1 MREVRSMSPT
11 PIHLSKET
19 EELRRALGGR
29 GEVLEPHEAEE
40 PILASVVRGAMFGW
54 LAELNAREELSA
66 VGIKPR
72 ASALLSG
79 PPGCG
84 KTTLAHHLAARLGV
98 PMVNVGAEHI
108 IKSAHGGSEKNVA
121 HLFNAI
127 EDFGKPCILFLD
139 EIDSIGG
146 KRKDTSGDRGGAVTA
161 GNSTLTV
168 LLRKV
173 EAFNGILVA
182 ATNRADTL
190 DQALWRRFGMQI
202 EVALPD
208 DDARW
213 AILKRYGEPFLF
225 DDDLLDCLIELTG
238 GAAPSL
244 LRQLM
249 EGVKRL
255 LVLGERI
262 RQPAISAAAAFGA
275 IAAQTRPHPD
285 YEPPPLWSQTG
296 KALEEITRA
305 AKGQWPPARKE
316 NPWQGQ
322 NQRTPTRRPPDGN
335 QG

>member
-1 MREVRSMSPT
+1 MRETRLMQPAS
-11 PIHLSKET
+11 LRLAKET
-19 EELRRALGGR
+19 EELRRALRGT

-40 PILASVVRGAMFGW
+40 PILSGSVRLAMFGW
-54 LAELNAREELSA
+54 LAEINARDDLKA

-108 IKSAHGGSEKNVA
+108 IESAHGGSERNVA
-121 HLFNAI
+121 RLFGAI
-127 EDFGKPCILFLD
+127 ETFGKPCIIFLD

-146 KRKDTSGDRGGAVTA
+146 KRKDTTGDRGGAVTA

-173 EAFNGILVA
+173 ESFSGILVA

-213 AILKRYGEPFLF
+213 AILKRYGQPYAFGEP
-225 DDDLLDCLIELTG
+225 LLDTLTALTD

-262 RQPAISAAAAFGA
+262 RQPARDAATAFGA
-275 IAAQTRPHPD
+275 IVAQTRPHPD
-285 YEPPPLWSQTG
+285 YEPPLLWSQTG
-296 KALEEITRA
+296 AALEEIARA
-305 AKGQWPPARKE
+305 AKDQWPPALPAANE
-316 NPWQGQ
+316 GEAA
-322 NQRTPTRRPPDGN
+322 
-335 QG
+335 

>member
-1 MREVRSMSPT
+1 MREVHSLSPT
-11 PIHLSKET
+11 RLRFSKDT
-19 EELRRALGGR
+19 EELRRALRGR

-40 PILASVVRGAMFGW
+40 PILASTVRGAMFGW

-108 IKSAHGGSEKNVA
+108 MGMYLGESEGHVA
-121 HLFNAI
+121 RIFNAL
-127 EDFGKPCILFLD
+127 EAFGKPCVLFLD
-139 EIDSIGG
+139 EIDAIGS
-146 KRKDTSGDRGGAVTA
+146 KRTDTSGDSGGAGSA
-161 GNSTLTV
+161 RNSTLTV
-168 LLRKV
+168 LLRKI

-182 ATNRADTL
+182 ATNRASAL
-190 DQALWRRFGMQI
+190 DPALWRRFGMQI

-225 DDDLLDCLIELTG
+225 DDDVLDCLTELTD

-262 RQPAISAAAAFGA
+262 RQPATSVAAAFGA
-275 IAAQTRPHPD
+275 IAAQTKPHPD
-285 YEPPPLWSQTG
+285 YEPPLLWSQTG
-296 KALEEITRA
+296 QALSILENITSGRP
-305 AKGQWPPARKE
+305 WPPARKE
-316 NPWQGQ
+316 APARQA
-322 NQRTPTRRPPDGN
+322 TEATDGDE
-335 QG
+335 G

>member
-1 MREVRSMSPT
+1 MREIRSMSPT
-11 PIHLSKET
+11 PIRLSKET
-19 EELRRALGGR
+19 EELRRALRGR

-98 PMVNVGAEHI
+98 PMVNVGSEHLI
-108 IKSAHGGSEKNVA
+108 SSGFGDSEKNVA
-121 HLFNAI
+121 GLFDAI
-127 EDFGKPCILFLD
+127 ERFEKPCLVFLD

-146 KRKDTSGDRGGAVTA
+146 KRMDTSGDRGGAVSA
-161 GNSTLTV
+161 RNSTLNV

-213 AILKRYGEPFLF
+213 VILKRYGEPFLF
-225 DDDLLDCLIELTG
+225 EDDLLDCLTELTD

-262 RQPAISAAAAFGA
+262 RQPATSAAVAFGS
-275 IAAQTRPHPD
+275 IAAQTKPHPD
-285 YEPPPLWSQTG
+285 YEPPLLWSQTG
-296 KALEEITRA
+296 KALEEIIRA
-305 AKGQWPPARKE
+305 AKGRWPPARKE
-316 NPWQGQ
+316 NPS
-322 NQRTPTRRPPDGN
+322 NPDKEAA
-335 QG
+335 

>member
-1 MREVRSMSPT
+1 MRDLRSMSPT
-11 PIHLSKET
+11 PLRLSKET
-19 EELRRALGGR
+19 EELRRALRGR

-40 PILASVVRGAMFGW
+40 PILASIVRGAMFGW

-108 IKSAHGGSEKNVA
+108 MGMYLGESEGNVA
-121 HLFNAI
+121 GIFRALEA
-127 EDFGKPCILFLD
+127 FGKPCVLFLD
-139 EIDSIGG
+139 EIDAIGS
-146 KRKDTSGDRGGAVTA
+146 KRTDTSGDTGGAGSA
-161 GNSTLTV
+161 RNSTITV
-168 LLRKV
+168 LLRKI
-173 EAFNGILVA
+173 EAFNGILIA

-225 DDDLLDCLIELTG
+225 DEETLDCLTELTD

-262 RQPAISAAAAFGA
+262 RQPATSAAAAFGA
-275 IAAQTRPHPD
+275 IAAQTKPHPD
-285 YEPPPLWSQTG
+285 YEPPLLWSQTS

-316 NPWQGQ
+316 APETG
-322 NQRTPTRRPPDGN
+322 DKEAA
-335 QG
+335 

>member
-1 MREVRSMSPT
+1 MREVLSMSPV
-11 PIHLSKET
+11 PMRLSKEAV
-19 EELRRALGGR
+19 ELRRALHGR

-40 PILASVVRGAMFGW
+40 PILAGDVRGAMFGW

-108 IKSAHGGSEKNVA
+108 IESAHGGSEKNVA

-127 EDFGKPCILFLD
+127 EAFGKPCVLFLD

-146 KRKDTSGDRGGAVTA
+146 KRRDTSGDRGGAVTA

-173 EAFNGILVA
+173 ESFNGILVA

-190 DQALWRRFGMQI
+190 DSALWRRFGMQI

-208 DDARW
+208 DNARW

-225 DDDLLDCLIELTG
+225 DDDLLDCLAELTD

-262 RQPAISAAAAFGA
+262 RQPATSAAAAFGA
-275 IAAQTRPHPD
+275 VAAQTMPHPD
-285 YEPPPLWSQTG
+285 YEPPLLWAQTR
-296 KALEEITRA
+296 KALEEIA
-305 AKGQWPPARKE
+305 AAGTGQWPPPRQEKPVQKNPSNSNKE
-316 NPWQGQ
+316 PA
-322 NQRTPTRRPPDGN
+322 
-335 QG
+335 

>member
-1 MREVRSMSPT
+1 MSPT
-11 PIHLSKET
+11 PLRLSKET
-19 EELRRALGGR
+19 EELRRALRGR

-40 PILASVVRGAMFGW
+40 PILAGGVRGAMFGW

-98 PMVNVGAEHI
+98 PMVNVGAEHLI
-108 IKSAHGGSEKNVA
+108 SSGFGDSEKNVA
-121 HLFNAI
+121 GLFGAI
-127 EDFGKPCILFLD
+127 EYFGEPCLVFLD

-146 KRKDTSGDRGGAVTA
+146 KRMDTSGDSGGAVSA
-161 GNSTLTV
+161 MNSTLNV

-173 EAFNGILVA
+173 ESFNGILVA

-225 DDDLLDCLIELTG
+225 DEGLLDCLTELTD

-262 RQPAISAAAAFGA
+262 RQPATSAAAAFGA
-275 IAAQTRPHPD
+275 IAAQTKPHPD
-285 YEPPPLWSQTG
+285 YEPPFLWSQTS

-305 AKGQWPPARKE
+305 AKDQWPPARKE
-316 NPWQGQ
+316 APE
-322 NQRTPTRRPPDGN
+322 TGN
-335 QG
+335 KDAA